1 MNLKQLIEYMKL
13 HIISL
18 EQDSEEVSSQMDLVQ
33 DLNSDEY
40 KVLELMDISLTGQM
54 IGVRHILKVAEER
67 E

>member
-18 EQDSEEVSSQMDLVQ
+18 EQDCEEVNSQMDLIQ

-40 KVLELMDISLTGQM
+40 KVLELMDISLTGQI
-54 IGVRHILKVAEER
+54 IGVRHIIKVAEER